1 MPDNLKHISARE
13 DRGVLILTV
22 ELARISS
29 YEQAET
35 IGRELLAAVEGR
47 QSAKV
52 VVDLS
57 KLTYMSSVGYG
68 PLITLRSRVRADGG
82 RLVLCGL
89 SGVVKEVF
97 EATRLLINPN
107 SPKSLFEFTDTADQA
122 VALLTEGK

>member
-107 SPKSLFEFTDTADQA
+107 SPKSLFEFKDTLDQA
-122 VALLTEGK
+122 IAVVASD

>member
-1 MPDNLKHISARE
+1 MPATFKHISVRE
-13 DRGVLILTV
+13 DRGVLILTI
-22 ELARISS
+22 ELARIST

-35 IGRELLAAVEGR
+35 MGRELLAAVEGR
-47 QSAKV
+47 PAPQV

-82 RLVLCGL
+82 RLILCGL

-107 SPKSLFEFTDTADQA
+107 SPKSLFEFTDTVDQA
-122 VALLTEGK
+122 IAVFAFD